1 MRVIDFFR
9 EWDQME
15 DMHSPSIAVTKKEFR
30 VAMPLLGLKG
40 FPIKV
45 RLGLSGKG

>member
-1 MRVIDFFR
+1 VRVIDLFR
-9 EWDQME
+9 EWDE
-15 DMHSPSIAVTKKEFR
+15 NGSGAVTKKEFR

-45 RLGLSGKG
+45 RHG

>member
-45 RLGLSGKG
+45 RHG